1 MLYTSISKSDIE
13 KEIEGKGDFVQIAYL
28 TEILEGKIPIDVRK
42 FICLKLAEIYER
54 KSMLNDAAKMFD
66 NIALVSIAFSEKIK
80 HYIKESELYIKAGI
94 FEKADMAMKKAMN
107 QANAIEKRDIYFIIK
122 DFYKGRA
129 EVYEK
134 EMKRNHAAI
143 IYERLLQMNITD
155 LEKQE
160 IKKKL
165 LELYEKLG
173 RLKEYFILKKSFIE
187 KYEDSK

>member
-1 MLYTSISKSDIE
+1 MLYTGISKSDIE

-28 TEILEGKIPIDVRK
+28 TEILEGKILIDVRK

-187 KYEDSK
+187 TYRDSK

>member
-1 MLYTSISKSDIE
+1 MLYTGISKSDIE

-28 TEILEGKIPIDVRK
+28 TEILEEKIPIDTKK
-42 FICLKLAEIYER
+42 FICFKLAEIYE
-54 KSMLNDAAKMFD
+54 KKGMLDDAAKMFN
-66 NIALVSIAFSEKIK
+66 NIALISIAFSEKIK
-80 HYIKESELYIKAGI
+80 HYIKESELYIKAGV
-94 FEKADMAMKKAMN
+94 FEKADGAMKKAMN
-107 QANAIEKRDIYFIIK
+107 QANAIEKQDIYFIIK
-122 DFYKGRA
+122 DFYKGQA

-134 EMKRNHAAI
+134 EMKRNNAAR

-173 RLKEYFILKKSFIE
+173 KLKEYFILKKSLN
-187 KYEDSK
+187 DNL